1 MNYVTTYARTF
12 KLQKLPRLLASGFYF
27 MLCVNAGRRRGPTI
41 CRGPWLSLDGIRA
54 IKLSLSS
61 QDWSYFGF
69 MCSAEL
75 HWDGRPRELR
85 LRVQQELWD
94 VRAHRAKPSC
104 IPVHDTF
111 GVLDTVSGIK
121 ALVTK
126 LLCKHQLKTRP

>member
-12 KLQKLPRLLASGFYF
+12 KLQKLPRLLASGSYF
-27 MLCVNAGRRRGPTI
+27 MLCVHAGRRRGPAI
-41 CRGPWLSLDGIRA
+41 WRDPWLSLDGTRA
-54 IKLSLSS
+54 IKPSLSS

-94 VRAHRAKPSC
+94 VKSPQSEADLHTSARQIC
-104 IPVHDTF
+104 V
-111 GVLDTVSGIK
+111 
-121 ALVTK
+121 
-126 LLCKHQLKTRP
+126 KH